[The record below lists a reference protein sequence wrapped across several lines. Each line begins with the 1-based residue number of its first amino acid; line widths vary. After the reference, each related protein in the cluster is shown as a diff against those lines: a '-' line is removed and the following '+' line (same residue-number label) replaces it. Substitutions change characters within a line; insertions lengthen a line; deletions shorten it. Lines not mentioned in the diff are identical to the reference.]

1 MRANTP
7 WKLWLCGFL
16 PAQAITPP
24 HEWLRVSVGSGLGLL
39 LSIWLCRQFFAAEL
53 VMPLIG
59 PLAASAV
66 LVFAVSSGALA
77 QPWSL
82 LGSYAIATLVGI
94 TLGLFVGH
102 TPANAC
108 LAVAISVLL
117 MSLLRCLHPPAGA
130 VAFGLMLAEH
140 LVQQQGYLLLLP
152 VMCGVSALL
161 CGALLYN
168 NLTGAR
174 YPKRPQV
181 SELHHTHDPLP
192 EQRVGISDDDLEH
205 ALEDFGQ
212 FVDIT
217 REDLGRLVRAT
228 EGYALKRSMANLRA
242 EQIMSRDLRCVTPH
256 TSREDALG
264 VLRHHRLRNLPVL
277 NEERRLVGIVSL
289 SDLICR
295 PHGVS
300 PFAGWGLGRKI
311 TVAELMT
318 KAVRCVAADTHVLDL
333 IPLLSTQG
341 LHCVPVLEQE
351 ALIGIITQTDIIAA
365 LQQEALERWR

>member
-1 MRANTP
+1 MHVNSL
-7 WKLWLCGFL
+7 WKSWLSGFL
-16 PAQAITPP
+16 PAQALTAPR
-24 HEWLRVSVGSGLGLL
+24 EWLRVSCGAGLGML
-39 LSIWLCRQFFAAEL
+39 LSIALCQQLFAAEL
-53 VMPLIG
+53 FMPLIG

-82 LGSYAIATLVGI
+82 LGSYALATLVAV

-108 LAVAISVLL
+108 LALAISVLL

-130 VAFGLMLAEH
+130 VAFGVMLAEP

-152 VMCGVSALL
+152 VMCAATALL
-161 CGALLYN
+161 CAALLYN

-174 YPKRPQV
+174 YPKRPQL

-217 REDLGRLVRAT
+217 REDLARLVRAT

-256 TSREDALG
+256 TRREEALG
-264 VLRHHRLRNLPVL
+264 MLRHHRLRNLPVL
-277 NEERRLVGIVSL
+277 DDAQRLVGIVSL

-300 PFAGWGLGRKI
+300 PFAGWGLGRRI
-311 TVAELMT
+311 LVEELMT
-318 KAVRCVAADTHVLDL
+318 KAVRCVSANTHVVDL

-341 LHCVPVLEQE
+341 LHCVPVLEQGT
-351 ALIGIITQTDIIAA
+351 LIGIITQTDIIAA
-365 LQQEALERWR
+365 LQREALEHGR

>member
-1 MRANTP
+1 MRAISI
-7 WKLWLCGFL
+7 WKTWSRDFL
-16 PAQAITPP
+16 SAQMLTSPR
-24 HEWLRVSVGSGLGLL
+24 EWLRVSCGTGLGLL
-39 LSIWLCRQFFAAEL
+39 LSVWLCQQLITAEL
-53 VMPLIG
+53 LLHLIG

-82 LGSYAIATLVGI
+82 LGSYAIATVVAV
-94 TLGLFVGH
+94 TLGLLLGY
-102 TPANAC
+102 TPAYAC
-108 LAVAISVLL
+108 LAVAVSVLL
-117 MSLLRCLHPPAGA
+117 MSALRCLHPPAGA
-130 VAFGLMLAEH
+130 VAFGVMLAEH

-152 VMCGVSALL
+152 VMCAAVALL
-161 CGALLYN
+161 CAALLYN

-174 YPKRPQV
+174 YPKRPQL

-192 EQRVGISDDDLEH
+192 EQRVGISPDDLEH

-242 EQIMSRDLRCVTPH
+242 KQIMSHDLRCVTPQ
-256 TSREDALG
+256 TRREEALG
-264 VLRHHRLRNLPVL
+264 LLRHHRLRNLPVL
-277 NEERRLVGIVSL
+277 NEQQRLVGIISL

-311 TVAELMT
+311 TVEELMT
-318 KAVRCVAADTHVLDL
+318 KEVRCVSADTHVVDL
-333 IPLLSTQG
+333 IPLLSTEG
-341 LHCVPVLEQE
+341 LHCVPVLEQG

-365 LQQEALERWR
+365 LQREALEHGR